1 MPHDERKWIIIGAGV
16 AGISAAIGCA
26 LAGKKVVLV
35 EQSGYLGGRAR
46 SFTDT
51 TTGEVIDNGQH
62 VLMGCYS
69 SLLFALDTL
78 GTSHLLRRQSAL
90 SVQFIDPD
98 GRRDTLD
105 TSHLPGKAGIVLGIL
120 NLKHVSWLSKVR
132 ALELALRMQIG
143 SATAGSK
150 TAREFLHYYDQ
161 TPEMIDRFWTPI
173 ILATLN
179 ASPDIASAS
188 LLLEVMRR
196 AFFGGRRAGQLI
208 ISSVGLTELF
218 APLNAWLAERGGEI
232 MLNTR
237 IESLDIENGTIH
249 SVTSSRGEIF
259 AADRVISAIPPRQL
273 LRLLP
278 PEMQQAKEFEQVP
291 QFQFSPIVSV
301 YLWFDL
307 PFFDGDFAAMLGTK
321 TQWIFNRR
329 RLAQATKE
337 AISAYPEHLSL
348 TVSAGDEFVDIPADV
363 VVESCLKE
371 LRAAFPKARKATLLA
386 SKVIKEKSATFLATP
401 EIEPIR
407 PKPETPIPNLFLA
420 GDWTATGLPATLEGA
435 SQSGFSAAKSA
446 LSINNSR

>member
-26 LAGKKVVLV
+26 LAGKKVLLI
-35 EQSGYLGGRAR
+35 EQSGYLGGRSR

-51 TTGEVIDNGQH
+51 ATGETIDNGQH

-69 SLLFALDTL
+69 SLLFTLDTL

-90 SVQFIDPD
+90 SVQFIDAD

-105 TSHLPGKAGIVLGIL
+105 TSHLPGRAGIVIGIL
-120 NLKHVSWLSKVR
+120 NLKNVTWLSKAR
-132 ALELALRMQIG
+132 ALELAIRMQLG
-143 SATAGSK
+143 RATAGTK
-150 TAREFLHYYDQ
+150 TALDFLTYYNQ

-179 ASPDIASAS
+179 ASPNSASAS

-196 AFFGGRRAGQLI
+196 AFFGGRLASQLI
-208 ISSVGLTELF
+208 ISSVGLTQLF
-218 APLNAWLAERGGEI
+218 EPLKAWLAERGGEI
-232 MLNTR
+232 LLNTR
-237 IESLDIENGTIH
+237 IESVTIKDETIH
-249 SVTSSRGEIF
+249 SVTSSRGEVF
-259 AADRVISAIPPRQL
+259 AVENVISAIPPKQL
-273 LRLLP
+273 IRILP
-278 PEMQQAKEFEQVP
+278 SEQQTTKEFDQLKK
-291 QFQFSPIVSV
+291 FQFSPIVSV
-301 YLWFDL
+301 YLWFDRQ
-307 PFFDGDFAAMLGTK
+307 FFDGDFAAMLGTK

-329 RLAQATKE
+329 RIAEATKE
-337 AISAYPEHLSL
+337 SIRAFPEHLSL
-348 TVSAGDEFVDIPADV
+348 TVSAGEDLVDIQPDM
-363 VVESCLKE
+363 VVESCLTE
-371 LRAAFPKARKATLLA
+371 LRTAFPKAKKATLLA